1 MYGQLGRLTSSYR
14 NTSVS
19 AAISAADSNGIV
31 SAGGSTNSD
40 KLSDGWGMN
49 NTETESE
56 GGIAQVILG
65 SGSGSDS
72 GSSSG
77 SRSGTRALYVAAG
90 ARSSAVI
97 VASDR
102 RYQHVADEIINK
114 SGKRI
119 HSGLNRYVR

>member
-1 MYGQLGRLTSSYR
+1 MHGQLGRLTSSYR

-19 AAISAADSNGIV
+19 AAAISAADSNGIM

-49 NTETESE
+49 DTETESE

-65 SGSGSDS
+65 SGSGS
-72 GSSSG
+72 SSG
-77 SRSGTRALYVAAG
+77 SGSGTRALYVAAG

-102 RYQHVADEIINK
+102 RYRHVADEIINK
-114 SGKRI
+114 SGNRI
-119 HSGLNRYVR
+119 HPGLHRYVQ